1 MNYGLILFEDGLFQ
15 IFETAKLPGFND
27 SFSQEKN
34 QPCVTLIAPKENID
48 RILNLVKLGTF
59 YLEIRRL
66 QDSCQIRDAILKYF
80 GRPIPKQEIEYEET
94 EETEWILRTEYE
106 IR

>member
-1 MNYGLILFEDGLFQ
+1 MNYGLILFNDGLFQ
-15 IFETAKLPGFND
+15 LFETARQPGFQD

-34 QPCVTLIAPKENID
+34 QPCTILIAPKD
-48 RILNLVKLGTF
+48 PVDAVLGLIRLGAF
-59 YLEIRRL
+59 YVEIRRL
-66 QDSCQIRDAILKYF
+66 QDPCQIRDAILKYF

-94 EETEWILRTEYE
+94 EETEWIPRTEYE